1 MFIIEIVTY
10 KKLVFFKKQDFN
22 NQEYKLVDDD
32 NSTIANKD
40 DLIEMRRIR
49 LLDLKLWS
57 ILNEVGI
64 FGIFLFLVY
73 VVSFLNLN
81 NSSYTYNQL
90 FLSTFV
96 HKQSP
101 KEFGLEDVKISQN
114 I

>member
-1 MFIIEIVTY
+1 MLDDEDTKIV
-10 KKLVFFKKQDFN
+10 
-22 NQEYKLVDDD
+22 
-32 NSTIANKD
+32 NKD

-64 FGIFLFLVY
+64 FAIFLLLVY
-73 VVSFLNLN
+73 VVSFFNLN

-96 HKQSP
+96 QKQSP
-101 KEFGLEDVKISQN
+101 KEFGLDNVNFLYLTLKIRSKFWAYVQIIPTQTYQN
-114 I
+114 NTY